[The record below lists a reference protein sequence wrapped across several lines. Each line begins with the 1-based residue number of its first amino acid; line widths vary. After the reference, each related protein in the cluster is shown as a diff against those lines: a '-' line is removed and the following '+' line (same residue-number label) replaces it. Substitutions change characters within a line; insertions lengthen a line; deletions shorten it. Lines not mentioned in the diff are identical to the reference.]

1 MKGGVICQITKI
13 LLLHC
18 CEDVILILAVLP
30 IRARTAPAAVVSCGA
45 VHR

>member
-1 MKGGVICQITKI
+1 MKGEVICQIAKM

-18 CEDVILILAVLP
+18 YEDVMIILAVLP
-30 IRARTAPAAVVSCGA
+30 IRARTAPAAVVSSGA